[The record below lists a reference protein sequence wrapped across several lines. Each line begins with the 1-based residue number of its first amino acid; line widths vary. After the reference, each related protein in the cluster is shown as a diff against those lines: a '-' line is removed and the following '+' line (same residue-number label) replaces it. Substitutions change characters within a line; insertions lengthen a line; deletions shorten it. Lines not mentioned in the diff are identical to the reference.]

1 MQYFSTLPKIVYFN
15 ENKSS
20 VLYTNLM
27 ARASI
32 KPSLL
37 SNSLLFY
44 TYDIQDEDTPEIVAY
59 KYYGDTYRYW
69 IVLYANEM
77 MDPQWSWPLSARNF
91 EIYLSEKYPNQNP
104 SDIVH
109 HYEKII
115 TTTDHVTQ
123 TETVNYVIIDEENYD
138 TLYDSENGYALPN
151 GDIVICKVEKR
162 IVSVYEYEYNLNE
175 SKRNIKILN
184 KSYAAQLEN
193 ELEELMK

>member
-91 EIYLSEKYPNQNP
+91 EFYVEQKYNPNNP
-104 SDIVH
+104 NDVTH

-115 TTTDHVTQ
+115 TQIDLNTN
-123 TETVNYVIIDEENYD
+123 TETVNVVEIDSDTYDNLESSSVIK
-138 TLYDSENGYALPN
+138 TLPTGPVSITITKKL
-151 GDIVICKVEKR
+151 
-162 IVSVYEYEYNLNE
+162 VSVYEYEYRLNE
-175 SKRNIKILN
+175 SKRNIRILN
-184 KSYAAQLEN
+184 KSYAAQLEQ

>member
-1 MQYFSTLPKIVYFN
+1 
-15 ENKSS
+15 
-20 VLYTNLM
+20 M

-115 TTTDHVTQ
+115 TTTDRVTQ

>member
-37 SNSLLFY
+37 TNSLLFY

-115 TTTDHVTQ
+115 TTTDRVTQ
-123 TETVNYVIIDEENYD
+123 TETVNYVTIDEENYN
-138 TLYDSENGYALPN
+138 TLFDSENGYALPN
-151 GDIVICKVEKR
+151 GNIVICKVEKR

-175 SKRNIKILN
+175 SKRNIRILN

>member
-115 TTTDHVTQ
+115 TTTDRVTQ